1 MADSIRVRNDDKFQ
15 DIDNPGPYLARV
27 VNNIDPMRQ
36 GGLEVELLQPVGN
49 QDSANNQLFVVKYL
63 NPFYGVTDVNV
74 NGSDPN
80 DFNQTQKSYGFWFVP
95 PDTGSIVM
103 VIFVNGNTGQGYWMG
118 CVQDIYMNY
127 MIPGNAASNAAS
139 DQTREQDDTQWKDSV
154 KTTKELYGTGFVP
167 TGELNRRSIGSG
179 TTTINPEIDAMKK
192 PVHPMAQVLA
202 DQGLIID
209 TVRGTHT
216 SSARREAPSNVF
228 GISTPGPLDKRNN
241 AQKGR
246 IGRADNKVNKFVSR
260 LGGHTF
266 IMDDGNDRL
275 LRKYK
280 PNEGPP
286 EYADL
291 EAGDTGGLVEYPHD
305 ESFRIRTR
313 TGHQILLH
321 NSEDLIYIT
330 NSTGSAW
337 IELTSQGKID
347 IYSADSV
354 SIRTETDFNFVADR
368 DINLSAGRSI
378 NLHSASRTNINSDD
392 NINIKSNSTVYVDA
406 DSNLH
411 LRATG
416 KTMITGDSNVEI
428 KTQTFKL
435 SSSTTD
441 ILTAGAM
448 HITANGNLEFK
459 SSSNT
464 LLSSNGNFEILT
476 GVNTKI
482 TAANLHFSTSGT
494 AFITSENTQMKST
507 SDTLITS
514 ANTQM
519 SSSANTLITSNST
532 QLKSASMV
540 AQTTGKLDL
549 NSGGVLTAKGSQIQ
563 LNGSDPAA
571 TATSSGTAGA
581 ADISKQA
588 NEATAASGA
597 ESATKLVLFPLPGI
611 GQVIVKRAPTQE
623 PWDHHENTNPAG
635 FTDDLTDRQSS
646 QMPYTKDGPRVEI
659 RSTSDNEK
667 VPSELGGNAGYDGQS
682 TAGVA
687 GGGLGNSRKKS
698 KLPPDSSN
706 STTETINEAQLAK
719 MPSEWTKDQDFL
731 SAVQA
736 LASKMGAKPIEL
748 LALMMFESGGTMS
761 PSITNSLGYTGLIQF
776 GNSACETLSKYYKIN
791 PPLTTAML
799 RQMSRVQQMEW
810 VDKYFSFWIKNK
822 NVKPPMTLA
831 QMYIL
836 VALPGYVNSPPDATL
851 ASSDGPNYPVWKANP
866 GWRVGGGK
874 SNGVITRESI
884 GNAPRMFIPRVQG
897 LLDRNG
903 VKFE

>member
-1 MADSIRVRNDDKFQ
+1 MAESIRVKNDDKFAN
-15 DIDNPGPYLARV
+15 ISNPGPFLARV

-49 QDSANNQLFVVKYL
+49 QDSANRQLFIVKYL
-63 NPFYGVTDVNV
+63 NPFYGVTDIDVT
-74 NGSDPN
+74 GSDPN

-95 PDTGSIVM
+95 PDTGSLVM

-118 CVQDIYMNY
+118 CVQDVYMNY
-127 MIPGNAASNAAS
+127 MIPGNAASNSAA
-139 DQTREQDDTQWKDSV
+139 DQTRDQDETQWKDSV
-154 KTTKELYGTGFVP
+154 KTTKEVYGTGFVP

-179 TTTINPEIDAMKK
+179 TTTMNPEIDAMKK
-192 PVHPMAQVLA
+192 PVHPMAKVLA
-202 DQGLIID
+202 DQGTIAD

-216 SSARREAPSNVF
+216 SSSRRETPSNVF
-228 GISTPGPLDKRNN
+228 GISTPGPLDKRTN
-241 AQKGR
+241 AQKGSV
-246 IGRADNKVNKFVSR
+246 GRADNKVNKFVSR
-260 LGGHTF
+260 LGGHTLV
-266 IMDDGNDRL
+266 MDDGNDRF

-291 EAGDTGGLVEYPHD
+291 EAGDTGGLVEFPQD

-313 TGHQILLH
+313 TGHQILMH
-321 NSEDLIYIT
+321 NTEDLIYIT
-330 NSTGSAW
+330 NASGSAW

-378 NLHSASRTNINSDD
+378 NLHSASRTNINSND
-392 NINIKSNSTVYVDA
+392 NINIRSDSTVYVNA

-411 LRATG
+411 LKSTG
-416 KTMITGDSNVEI
+416 KTMISGDSNVEI

-435 SSSTTD
+435 GSSTTD
-441 ILTAGAM
+441 ILTAGAI

-459 SSSNT
+459 SDSNT

-476 GVNTKI
+476 GVNTSI
-482 TAANLHFSTSGT
+482 TAANVHINTSGT
-494 AFITSENTQMKST
+494 AFITSENTQMNSK
-507 SDTLITS
+507 SDTLIKS
-514 ANTQM
+514 ASTQM
-519 SSSANTLITSNST
+519 KSSGKTLITSSST
-532 QLKSASMV
+532 HMKSTSIV
-540 AQTTGKLDL
+540 AQTSGEMVLNATGI
-549 NSGGVLTAKGSQIQ
+549 LTAKGSSIK
-563 LNGSDPAA
+563 LNGPDPAA
-571 TATSSGTAGA
+571 DADTA
-581 ADISKQA
+581 ADAGISPLSRQA

-597 ESATKLVLFPLPGI
+597 ESAPKLVLFPLPGI

-623 PWDHHENTNPAG
+623 PWDHHENQNPAG

-646 QMPYTKDGPRVEI
+646 QMPYTKGGPRIEI
-659 RSTSDNEK
+659 RSTGDNDK

-682 TAGVA
+682 NEGVA
-687 GGGLGNSRKKS
+687 GGGIGNSRRKS

-736 LASKMGAKPIEL
+736 LAKKMGAKPVEL
-748 LALMMFESGGTMS
+748 LALMMFESAGSMS

-776 GNSACETLSKYYKIN
+776 GNSACETMSKYYKTNIS
-791 PPLTTAML
+791 TAQL

-810 VDKYFSFWIKNK
+810 VDKYFSYWIKTK
-822 NVKPPMTLA
+822 SVKPPMTLA

-836 VALPGYVNSPPDATL
+836 VALPGYVNAPANETL
-851 ASSDGPNYPVWKANP
+851 AGPNGPNYPIWKANP
-866 GWRVGGGK
+866 GWRVDAP
-874 SNGVITRESI
+874 SNNVITRESI
-884 GNAPRMFIPRVQG
+884 GNAPRKFIPRVQG
-897 LLDRNG
+897 LLDRNN

>member
-1 MADSIRVRNDDKFQ
+1 MAESIRVRNDDKFLN
-15 DIDNPGPYLARV
+15 IENPGPYLARV

-49 QDSANNQLFVVKYL
+49 QDSANQQLFTVKYL

-95 PDTGSIVM
+95 PDTGSLVM
-103 VIFVNGNTGQGYWMG
+103 IIFVNGNTGQGYWMG

-139 DQTREQDDTQWKDSV
+139 DQTRDQDETQWKDSV
-154 KTTKELYGTGFVP
+154 KTTKEVYGTGFVP

-192 PVHPMAQVLA
+192 PVHPLAKVLA
-202 DQGLIID
+202 DQGLVMD

-216 SSARREAPSNVF
+216 SSSRRETPSNVF
-228 GISTPGPLDKRNN
+228 GISTPGPLDKRTN

-246 IGRADNKVNKFVSR
+246 IGRASNKVNKFVSR

-266 IMDDGNDRL
+266 IMDDGNDRR

-286 EYADL
+286 DYADL
-291 EAGDTGGLVEYPHD
+291 ESGDTGGLIEFPHD

-330 NSTGSAW
+330 NSSGSAW

-378 NLHSASRTNINSDD
+378 NLHSTSRTNINSND
-392 NINIKSNSTVYVDA
+392 NINIRSDSTVYVNA
-406 DSNLH
+406 DSNLN
-411 LRATG
+411 LKATG

-435 SSSTTD
+435 SSTTTD
-441 ILTAGAM
+441 ILTAGAT
-448 HITANGNLEFK
+448 HITSNGNLELK
-459 SSSNT
+459 SNANT
-464 LLSSNGNFEILT
+464 LLSSNGNLDILT

-482 TAANLHFSTSGT
+482 TAANIHVNTSGT
-494 AFITSENTQMKST
+494 MFITSENTQMKST

-514 ANTQM
+514 A
-519 SSSANTLITSNST
+519 ST
-532 QLKSASMV
+532 QLKSS
-540 AQTTGKLDL
+540 GKIVSQAATIDL
-549 NSGGVLTAKGSQIQ
+549 NASGVIIVKGSQVKI
-563 LNGSDPAA
+563 NGPSDTPA
-571 TATSSGTAGA
+571 TATDAGIA
-581 ADISKQA
+581 NKAIQA

-597 ESATKLVLFPLPGI
+597 ESAPKLVLFPLPGI
-611 GQVIVKRAPTQE
+611 GQTIVKRAPTQE

-646 QMPYTKDGPRVEI
+646 QMPYTKDGPRTEI
-659 RSTSDNEK
+659 RSTSDNDK

-682 TAGVA
+682 ADGVA
-687 GGGLGNSRKKS
+687 GGGLGNSRRKS

-719 MPSEWTKDQDFL
+719 MPQEWTKDQDFL

-736 LASKMGAKPIEL
+736 LAKKMGAKPVEL
-748 LALMMFESGGTMS
+748 LALMMFESAGTMS

-776 GNSACETLSKYYKIN
+776 GNSACETMSKYYKIN
-791 PPLTTAML
+791 IDTAQL

-810 VDKYFSFWIKNK
+810 VDKYFSFWIKTK

-836 VALPGYVNSPPDATL
+836 VALPGYVNAPANETL
-851 ASSDGPNYPVWKANP
+851 AGINGPNYPIWKANP
-866 GWRVGGGK
+866 GWRVGGSK
-874 SNGVITRESI
+874 TNDVITRESI
-884 GNAPRMFIPRVQG
+884 GNAPRQFIPKVQG
-897 LLDRNG
+897 LLDRNN